1 MDPSTGRFISQ
12 DKYLGTI
19 EEPITLHKYLYANS
33 NPVNYIDPSGY
44 SSGTLIDQEATMDIQ
59 GNLNGISLVKY
70 NIRALYSRLNSSLV
84 GKNIKEVSINIIE
97 SSFDG
102 ELTGEEVAGAF
113 VESVFT
119 SGVSKHLRYKCFN
132 TNSALISNG
141 TKWGGKADETVDL
154 FRAIGPDE
162 YDDIMTQGIFRP
174 SPRGYSGKQFGR
186 DFDEVLKI
194 SDHLK
199 DIAAIVK
206 VNVLKNIMNIF
217 DLTPVDRIILR
228 KGSVTVQPEMLDILN
243 RFKVGLI
250 EHVY

>member
-84 GKNIKEVSINIIE
+84 GKYIKEVSINIIE

-102 ELTGEEVAGAF
+102 ELT
-113 VESVFT
+113 
-119 SGVSKHLRYKCFN
+119 
-132 TNSALISNG
+132 
-141 TKWGGKADETVDL
+141 
-154 FRAIGPDE
+154 
-162 YDDIMTQGIFRP
+162 
-174 SPRGYSGKQFGR
+174 
-186 DFDEVLKI
+186 
-194 SDHLK
+194 
-199 DIAAIVK
+199 
-206 VNVLKNIMNIF
+206 
-217 DLTPVDRIILR
+217 
-228 KGSVTVQPEMLDILN
+228 
-243 RFKVGLI
+243 
-250 EHVY
+250 